1 VEIQVVRKSGIPYLL
16 WRSVGNRVLASILP
30 IYTPMNLPNRLTVGR
45 LILTGFFVAFLS
57 TSTHWGD
64 VVALLLFIIA
74 SLTDWLDGHLA
85 RKLNQMTNFGKLM
98 DPLADKVLVASAL
111 VCLIPLGALP
121 AWAVIIIITR
131 EFLITGLRQLAA
143 GQGQILPADPL
154 GKHKTAWQL
163 ITILF
168 FLTLLAAGD
177 IFGDESRWLKFLWV
191 HVGPFLI
198 GITIVLTIYS
208 GLAYLWKNRRL
219 LL

>member
-1 VEIQVVRKSGIPYLL
+1 
-16 WRSVGNRVLASILP
+16 
-30 IYTPMNLPNRLTVGR
+30 MNLPNRLTVGR
-45 LILTGFFVAFLS
+45 LVLTALFVGFLS

-64 VVALLLFIIA
+64 VVALALFVIA
-74 SLTDWLDGHLA
+74 SLTDWLDGYLA

-121 AWAVIIIITR
+121 AWVVIVIITR

-143 GQGQILPADPL
+143 GQGVILPADPL

-168 FLTLLAAGD
+168 FLILLAAGD
-177 IFGDESRWLKFLWV
+177 CFGDESRWLKFLWV
-191 HVGPFLI
+191 HVGPWLI
-198 GITIVLTIYS
+198 VITAILTIYS

-219 LL
+219 II

>member
-1 VEIQVVRKSGIPYLL
+1 
-16 WRSVGNRVLASILP
+16 
-30 IYTPMNLPNRLTVGR
+30 MNLPNRLTVGR
-45 LILTGFFVAFLS
+45 LVLTALFVGFLS

-64 VVALLLFIIA
+64 VVALALFVIA
-74 SLTDWLDGHLA
+74 SLTDWLDGYLA

-121 AWAVIIIITR
+121 AWVVIVIITR

-143 GQGQILPADPL
+143 GQGVILPADPL

-168 FLTLLAAGD
+168 FLILLAAGD
-177 IFGDESRWLKFLWV
+177 CFGDESRWLKFLWV
-191 HVGPFLI
+191 HVGPWLI
-198 GITIVLTIYS
+198 GITVILTIYS

-219 LL
+219 IT